1 MRRTLIIIGAL
12 LLLPLASQAATTR
25 STSSGQAKKVVVPV
39 KKTVAKKIVT
49 KKPLRKTS
57 SLEGRGLSRARQAKV
72 VLPKDLTGVIVMQK
86 ENDRMW
92 YVTPDTKK
100 RYFLKDSGEA
110 QSVIEAL
117 KVIVTPASLMKIPTN
132 APAKKTA
139 ANATTKLYLGKFIA
153 TAENEGTVWYI
164 DPATGIRVTLGEPP
178 DAWFAALKQIAAVA
192 TEKDIVQYAM
202 NREQSLSMFD
212 PLFSGVAYVA
222 YDGLNF
228 AGGSNDQRVL
238 PLASLSKLMTALV
251 VMDTNPDWSQNF
263 TITPEVINY
272 PKTLIPDDKT
282 SEVGYRVGDTVTLED
297 MRVALLVASS
307 NQSADALATATG
319 LPREEFLRRMNEKAQ
334 LFGLTHTAFYDVAGL
349 DVRNVS
355 TPREMAV
362 IAERAFAND
371 LIASTSV
378 TTAYTIIATQSDGQL
393 RPIVVTNRNT
403 SLLAFGVEGAKSG
416 YLVEAQRNAVIR
428 KDGKI
433 LIVMHA
439 RSLGERNSII
449 GKLLATTNLF

>member
-1 MRRTLIIIGAL
+1 MKRVFLILGIL
-12 LLLPLASQAATTR
+12 LLLPLTSQAA
-25 STSSGQAKKVVVPV
+25 STKKVVSP
-39 KKTVAKKIVT
+39 T
-49 KKPLRKTS
+49 KKVATKKAIVRKPKI
-57 SLEGRGLSRARQAKV
+57 AQ
-72 VLPKDLTGVIVMQK
+72 PKDLTGVIAMQK
-86 ENDRMW
+86 ENDRLW
-92 YVTPDTKK
+92 YVSPDTKK
-100 RYFLKDSGEA
+100 RYFLKDSNEA

-117 KVIVTPASLMKIPTN
+117 KVIVTPATLAKIPTKALTKN
-132 APAKKTA
+132 APRSI
-139 ANATTKLYLGKFIA
+139 TTTTYLGKFIA
-153 TAENEGTVWYI
+153 TAEHEKVVWYI
-164 DPATGIRVTLGEPP
+164 DPVQGVRISLGEPP
-178 DAWFAALKQIAAVA
+178 DAWFESIKKIAVTIA
-192 TEKDIVQYAM
+192 EKDVARYAM
-202 NREQSLSMFD
+202 NTEQSLSLFD

-222 YDGLNF
+222 YDGLHF

-251 VMDTNPDWSQNF
+251 VMDMNFDWSQQF
-263 TITPEVINY
+263 RISPEVIQY
-272 PKTLIPDDKT
+272 PKNYYPEGGT
-282 SEVGYRVGDTVTLED
+282 SEVSFKAGDTVTLQD
-297 MRVALLVASS
+297 LLVALLVASS

-334 LFGLTHTAFYDVAGL
+334 LFGLTHTMFYDVAGL

-362 IAERAFAND
+362 IAERAFANE

-378 TTAYTIIATQSDGQL
+378 TTAYTIIATQNDSML

-439 RSLGERNSII
+439 HSLGERNAIL
-449 GKLLATTNLF
+449 GKLLASLN